1 MKKVLLIH
9 PTIQPCG
16 VDLLKL
22 ETEIVLATDG
32 KEETL
37 ISHLSV
43 GEIGGIIVRAE
54 KITRRIIEASK
65 NLEVIGQHGVGV
77 DNIDVAAATQK
88 GILVVNAATSN
99 YVSTAEHAVMLILAL
114 ARKVLDSDKAVREGD
129 FLFRE
134 RFYPMQINGKVLFIL
149 GLGRIGSEL
158 ARKCRLA
165 FNMEV
170 LAYDP
175 YVSDFEMAGL
185 GVKRVNLETGFRE
198 ADFVSIHMSLT
209 PETQYLITEKE
220 ISLMKSTAILVN
232 VSRGG
237 VIKQKELI
245 KALADKR
252 IAAAGMDVFDPEP
265 PMMNDPLLKL
275 SNVILSPHFAGDT
288 YEAKQ
293 NCSQSISK
301 DVLSVLKGQRPRF
314 VVNPEVLAIRKT
326 MLPVL

>member
-16 VDLLKL
+16 VDLLKS
-22 ETEIVLATDG
+22 ETEVILAPDG
-32 KEETL
+32 REETL
-37 ISHLSV
+37 ISHLSAPH
-43 GEIGGIIVRAE
+43 IGGMIVRVE
-54 KITRRIIEASK
+54 MITRRVIEASK
-65 NLEVIGQHGVGV
+65 DLQVIGQHGVGV

-114 ARKVLDSDKAVREGD
+114 ARKVLDSDRAVREGD

-165 FNMEV
+165 FNMEIF
-170 LAYDP
+170 AYDP

-185 GVKRVNLETGFRE
+185 GVKKVDLETGFAA
-198 ADFVSIHMSLT
+198 ADFVSIHMALT
-209 PETQYLITEKE
+209 PETRHLITEKE
-220 ISLMKSTAILVN
+220 ISLMKPTAILIN

-237 VIKQKELI
+237 VIRQEDLV
-245 KALADKR
+245 KALKDKR
-252 IAAAGMDVFDPEP
+252 IAAAGLDVFDPEP
-265 PMMNDPLLKL
+265 PMIEDPLLKL

-293 NCSQSISK
+293 NCSQSIAN
-301 DVLSVLKGQRPRF
+301 DVLEVLKGHRPRF
-314 VVNPEVLAIRKT
+314 VVNPEVFAIRKT
-326 MLPVL
+326 G